1 MQQQPIA
8 GVLAIRRR
16 SAGPLFK
23 DRPAMTSFMYSA
35 SVPVFKQMLGSLG
48 DVVSKTE
55 AHATAR
61 KIDPDALLQARLFPD
76 MFPLARQVLV
86 ACDFAKGIAARL
98 AGVEVPSLPDAE
110 RPGFADLRTRID
122 TVLAF
127 IEGLPTEAFDEAAA
141 RQIILQPGTPR
152 EKQFAGQH
160 YLLHYGLPQFFF
172 HVNAT
177 YAIARHNGVELGK
190 RDYMGKY

>member
-1 MQQQPIA
+1 
-8 GVLAIRRR
+8 
-16 SAGPLFK
+16 
-23 DRPAMTSFMYSA
+23 MTAFMYTA
-35 SVPVFKQMLGSLG
+35 SVPVFRQMLGSLK
-48 DVVSKTE
+48 DVLSKTE

-61 KIDPDALLQARLFPD
+61 KIDADALLQARLFPD

-98 AGVEVPSLPDAE
+98 AGAEVPSLPDAE
-110 RPGFADLRTRID
+110 RPGFADLQARLD
-122 TVLAF
+122 AVLAF
-127 IEGLPTEAFDEAAA
+127 IDGLPAASFEDA
-141 RQIILQPGTPR
+141 ASRQITLQPGTAR
-152 EKQFAGQH
+152 EKQFSGEH

>member
-1 MQQQPIA
+1 
-8 GVLAIRRR
+8 
-16 SAGPLFK
+16 
-23 DRPAMTSFMYSA
+23 MTNPMYNA
-35 SVPVFKQMLGSLG
+35 SIPVFRQMLGSLQAILA
-48 DVVSKTE
+48 KTE

-61 KIDPDALLQARLFPD
+61 KIEPDALLQARLFPD
-76 MFPLARQVLV
+76 MFPMARQVLI
-86 ACDFAKGIAARL
+86 ACDFAKGVAARL

-110 RPGFADLRTRID
+110 RPGFADLNERIR

-127 IEGLPTEAFDEAAA
+127 IEGLPQAAFAEAAT
-141 RQIILQPGTPR
+141 RQITIQPGTPR
-152 EKQFAGQH
+152 EKQFVGEH

-190 RDYMGKY
+190 RDYMGKF

>member
-1 MQQQPIA
+1 MTTPI
-8 GVLAIRRR
+8 
-16 SAGPLFK
+16 
-23 DRPAMTSFMYSA
+23 YNA
-35 SVPVFKQMLGSLG
+35 SIPVFRQMLGSLQ
-48 DVVSKTE
+48 DILAKTE

-61 KIDPDALLQARLFPD
+61 KIEPDALLQARLFPD
-76 MFPLARQVLV
+76 MFPMARQVLI
-86 ACDFAKGIAARL
+86 ACDFAKGVAARL

-110 RPGFADLRTRID
+110 RPGFADLYERIS

-127 IEGLPTEAFDEAAA
+127 IDSLPQAAFAEAAT
-141 RQIILQPGTPR
+141 RQITIQPGTPR
-152 EKQFAGQH
+152 EKQFVGEH

-190 RDYMGKY
+190 RDYMGKF

>member
-1 MQQQPIA
+1 
-8 GVLAIRRR
+8 
-16 SAGPLFK
+16 
-23 DRPAMTSFMYSA
+23 MTSFMYSA

-76 MFPLARQVLV
+76 MFPMARQVLV
-86 ACDFAKGIAARL
+86 ACDFAKGVSARL
-98 AGVEVPSLPDAE
+98 AGAEVPSLPDAE
-110 RPGFADLRTRID
+110 RPDFADLRTRID
-122 TVLAF
+122 AVLAF
-127 IEGLPTEAFDEAAA
+127 IEGLPAEAFDEAAA